1 MKSGKEIEGERR
13 LQKLRDE
20 EMRIS
25 REKKDRIIEQEKL

>member
-1 MKSGKEIEGERR
+1 MMSGKEIEGERR

>member
-13 LQKLRDE
+13 MQKLRDE